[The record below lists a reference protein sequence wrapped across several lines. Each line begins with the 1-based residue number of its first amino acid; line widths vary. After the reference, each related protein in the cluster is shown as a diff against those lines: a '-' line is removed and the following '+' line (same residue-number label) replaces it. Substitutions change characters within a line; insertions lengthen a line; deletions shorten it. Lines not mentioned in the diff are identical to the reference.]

1 MGGLFSIDNPFWQF
15 VSRLLHILLLNLL
28 WFVCPIPVVTIGAA
42 ATAVY
47 SVTLKMVRN
56 QEGYIIKSFFKAFRD
71 NFRQAT
77 VIWLIL
83 LTAGA
88 VIGADLFVYLRVSSM
103 ALPQMILM
111 TAFFAAALLFLLE
124 SIYVFALLAHF
135 DNTVKRTMG
144 NALIMAI
151 RHLPSSIMMAASA
164 ILLTALGFLVFPPIL
179 LGGPALF
186 AWINSFF
193 LVKIFDRY
201 EQPDRFEDL
210 ENSDYH

>member
-28 WFVCPIPVVTIGAA
+28 WFVCSIPVVTIGAA

-103 ALPQMILM
+103 ALPQMIL
-111 TAFFAAALLFLLE
+111 
-124 SIYVFALLAHF
+124 
-135 DNTVKRTMG
+135 
-144 NALIMAI
+144 
-151 RHLPSSIMMAASA
+151 
-164 ILLTALGFLVFPPIL
+164 LGV
-179 LGGPALF
+179 
-186 AWINSFF
+186 
-193 LVKIFDRY
+193 
-201 EQPDRFEDL
+201 
-210 ENSDYH
+210 